1 MKVVVVDDER
11 LAREELKRLL
21 KSHAEIEV
29 VAEAANGKEAL
40 TAIEQHRP
48 DAVFLDIQM
57 PGLNGLD
64 VAAALEPPLPW
75 IVFVTAYDKYA
86 IQAFEMN
93 AVDYIVKPADPA
105 RLATSLQRLKD
116 RAGAPRSEP
125 INSKQRLSESDRVF
139 LRDGDRCWFVP
150 IHDFRLLE
158 SEGNYTRVHFSDG
171 AAVIYRSLTELE
183 GRLPDRIFF
192 RINRGQVINTEVIEK
207 VEPWF
212 SGSLKA
218 VLKGGAEVEFSRRA
232 ATLFRERMSL

>member
-1 MKVVVVDDER
+1 MKVLVVDDER

-21 KSHAEIEV
+21 SAYAEVEV
-29 VAEAANGKEAL
+29 VGDAANGKAALAAIEAL
-40 TAIEQHRP
+40 KP

-64 VAAALEPPLPW
+64 VAAAMEPPLPW

-105 RLATSLQRLKD
+105 RVATSVQRLKE
-116 RAGAPRSEP
+116 RASGPRAEP
-125 INSKQRLSESDRVF
+125 INSKQRLAESDRVF
-139 LRDGDRCWFVP
+139 VRDGEKCWFVP
-150 IHDFRLLE
+150 INDFKLLE
-158 SEGNYTRVHFSDG
+158 SEGNYTKVHFADG
-171 AAVIYRSLTELE
+171 AALIYRSLTELE
-183 GRLPDRIFF
+183 TRLPERIFF
-192 RINRGQVINTEVIEK
+192 RINRGQIINTERIEK

-218 VLKGGAEVEFSRRA
+218 RLQGGAEVEFSRRA